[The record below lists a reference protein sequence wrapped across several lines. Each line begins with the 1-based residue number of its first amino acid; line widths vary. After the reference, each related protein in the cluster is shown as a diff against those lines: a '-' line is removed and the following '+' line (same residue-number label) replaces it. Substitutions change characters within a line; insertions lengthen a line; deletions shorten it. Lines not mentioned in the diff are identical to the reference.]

1 MKKLFSFTF
10 LPAFAL
16 IILLIALPT
25 STVFAAYADGSYDV
39 PVEIK
44 EDGTNNTSIAD
55 GYFNDTAKLI
65 VENGVNY
72 VHLTVSSADYVKSV
86 SGPNGEAQVISESG
100 DTKTLKLQVG
110 DMSAPI
116 HLDMHIVVPEE
127 VAGMEYDNNHSTQ
140 AVFDVSGVPTASTDG
155 GETTEES
162 STESGT
168 TTEDGTNESVENPP
182 TGDSTPIAMYIALLV
197 GSIALFAVYK
207 FRFARN

>member
-10 LPAFAL
+10 LPALAL
-16 IILLIALPT
+16 IITLVALPT
-25 STVFAAYADGSYDV
+25 GTVFAAYADGSYDV

-55 GYFNDTAKLI
+55 GYFNDTAKLV

-86 SGPNGEAQVISESG
+86 SGPNGKAQVVSESG

-116 HLDMHIVVPEE
+116 NLNMHIVVPEE

-140 AVFDVSGVPTASTDG
+140 AVFDVSNVPAASAGGGDSTD
-155 GETTEES
+155 ES
-162 STESGT
+162 STESESATEGGT
-168 TTEDGTNESVENPP
+168 GEEVENPP
-182 TGDSTPIAMYIALLV
+182 TGDSTPIAMYVALLV
-197 GSIALFAVYK
+197 GSIAVFAVYK

>member
-16 IILLIALPT
+16 IISLIALPT

-55 GYFNDTAKLI
+55 GYFNSNAKLV
-65 VENGVNY
+65 VENGTNY
-72 VHLTVSSADYVKSV
+72 IQLTVSSAEYVKSV

-100 DTKTLKLQVG
+100 NTKTLQLQVG
-110 DMSAPI
+110 DLSNPI
-116 HLDMHIVVPEE
+116 NLGMHIVVPEE

-140 AVFDVSGVPTASTDG
+140 AIFDVSGVPAASTDG
-155 GETTEES
+155 GETTEKTS
-162 STESGT
+162 SETGAGEAV
-168 TTEDGTNESVENPP
+168 DNPP
-182 TGDSTPIAMYIALLV
+182 TGDSTPIAMYVALLV
-197 GSIALFAVYK
+197 GSIAVFAVYK
-207 FRFARN
+207 FRIARN